1 MMLLRERITK
11 RCGVILSKQSLQFN
25 TEIAS
30 PDYSGPNRTPFRMT
44 DRAGRSVLLP
54 MTVHLGVFVIMI
66 IALPYCVRAQ
76 LTRIDSV
83 LAASLMPMVPSIN
96 GSQALLTGDSAYTPL
111 FTAVQKAMVASAP
124 LFYVSQLSANV
135 QRMDSGKARMDIS
148 MQGEL
153 LQPMNP
159 IAVSRILA
167 RMVTIDLAPS
177 DWMQLQNNAS
187 RYVHYGAPQSGFWS
201 NILEPIV
208 VVLGAAAVVALF
220 FLIRS

>member
-1 MMLLRERITK
+1 MKYVAFVFLIT
-11 RCGVILSKQSLQFN
+11 LSS
-25 TEIAS
+25 
-30 PDYSGPNRTPFRMT
+30 
-44 DRAGRSVLLP
+44 SVS
-54 MTVHLGVFVIMI
+54 
-66 IALPYCVRAQ
+66 AQ

-83 LAASLMPMVPSIN
+83 LAASLVPMVPSIN
-96 GSQALLTGDSAYTPL
+96 GSQALLTGDSSYTPL
-111 FTAVQKAMVASAP
+111 FIAVQKAMVASAP

-167 RMVTIDLAPS
+167 RTVTIDLTQG
-177 DWMQLQNNAS
+177 DWMQLQNHAS
-187 RYVHYGAPQSGFWS
+187 RYVHYGAPPSGFWS

>member
-1 MMLLRERITK
+1 MSLRERVTK
-11 RCGVILSKQSLQFN
+11 RSGVILSKQSLHVE

-30 PDYSGPNRTPFRMT
+30 SNKIPSRMT
-44 DRAGRSVLLP
+44 DHAGRFILLA
-54 MTVHLGVFVIMI
+54 MALNLLIFTSTIF
-66 IALPYCVRAQ
+66 ALPSGLCAQ
-76 LTRIDSV
+76 LTRVDSV
-83 LAASLMPMVPSIN
+83 LASSLMPMVPSIN
-96 GSQALLTGDSAYTPL
+96 GSQALLAGDSTYTPL

-135 QRMDSGKARMDIS
+135 QRMDSGKARMDIR

-153 LQPMNP
+153 LQPMNS
-159 IAVSRILA
+159 IAVSRTLA
-167 RMVTIDLAPS
+167 RTVTIDLTPS

-187 RYVHYGAPQSGFWS
+187 RYVHYGPPQSGFWS
-201 NILEPIV
+201 NTLEPIM